1 VKTIL
6 AKKKFV
12 VVVMRILVVKIV
24 VAVAVVAGA
33 VRNTKEVL
41 GSWHL
46 AACSF

>member
-24 VAVAVVAGA
+24 VVAAVVAGA
-33 VRNTKEVL
+33 VRHTKVVL